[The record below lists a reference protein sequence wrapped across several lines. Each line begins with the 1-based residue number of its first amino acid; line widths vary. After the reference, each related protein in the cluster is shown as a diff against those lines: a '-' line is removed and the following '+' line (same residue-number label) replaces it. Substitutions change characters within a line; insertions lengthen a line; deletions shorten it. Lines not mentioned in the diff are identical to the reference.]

1 MFRCVSC
8 PTALCS
14 LHVPK
19 DCKVVPQNILEE
31 RGYSSSS
38 FHFIFCHKCEP
49 AELDCKPGQKRT
61 ASEAGLDIASILK
74 KRKVG
79 SNQMIKS
86 PPDEQILI
94 PMRGLF
100 SSGFVFQKQVADEIG
115 ISQPLLSQYVHGA
128 TRNNGWR
135 FLEEKL
141 KIWLDKHTDLVAR
154 LESDT
159 RSAEIPAQPQQPVVQ
174 EPIIKQEPIVDQ
186 RVSSND
192 VKIRLRLNLQ
202 SQPDLEPKHQPMW
215 EPHRNYIPIL
225 TNYQIAA
232 LQQQEENTSLILES
246 PTFYASDSSEIE
258 VEETGVW
265 AIDIFQQHNR
275 SHESS
280 AFY

>member
-1 MFRCVSC
+1 
-8 PTALCS
+8 L
-14 LHVPK
+14 
-19 DCKVVPQNILEE
+19 N
-31 RGYSSSS
+31 
-38 FHFIFCHKCEP
+38 
-49 AELDCKPGQKRT
+49 
-61 ASEAGLDIASILK
+61 
-74 KRKVG
+74 
-79 SNQMIKS
+79 
-86 PPDEQILI
+86 
-94 PMRGLF
+94 
-100 SSGFVFQKQVADEIG
+100 
-115 ISQPLLSQYVHGA
+115 SQPLLSQYVHGA

-159 RSAEIPAQPQQPVVQ
+159 RSAEIPTQPQQPVVQ
-174 EPIIKQEPIVDQ
+174 EPVIKQEPIVDQ

-215 EPHRNYIPIL
+215 EPHQNYIPIL